1 MMKTHKNLWLLTLLT
16 CTLLACKKDFL
27 DQKPSSD
34 ILAPKTLTELQ
45 GILEAAERIAPTGAL
60 PQLSCDDYLII
71 ADQNYNALITATQ
84 RNAYTWQKNLYE
96 GEKVEDWNSP
106 YQTIFYANSVLE
118 VLAEQSYAN
127 PAEANRI
134 KGWAYFVRAYAY
146 YDMAKNFC
154 KVYSPNAGNDLGL
167 PLRKNA
173 SVDVIEKRASLEET
187 FRFILSDL
195 DASLPLLNPLVEPLN
210 KSRPSKAASW
220 AMKARV
226 YLYMGDYRSAESS
239 ADSALRYHDKLI
251 DFSTVNTS
259 SDTPFSHNAAEVIYH
274 SNQIGAYS
282 STTGTGNRP
291 DIEVNPELY
300 QSFAAEDLRKSIFFR
315 TNTLGRINVKR
326 GYMSAGIYQFSGL
339 ACDEL
344 YLIKAE
350 CLARR
355 GETGLS
361 LQCLNRLLS
370 TRFKKT
376 PNFQPLTAANA
387 AEALNII
394 LLERRKELIWR
405 GIRWSDLKRLNRE
418 GAAITLIRFINGKTY
433 TLSPNDARYAFPIPE
448 QEINQSGIEQ
458 N

>member
-1 MMKTHKNLWLLTLLT
+1 MKTHQNLCLITLFT
-16 CTLLACKKDFL
+16 CTLFACRKDFL

-71 ADQNYNALITATQ
+71 ADQNYNALSTATQ

-118 VLAEQSYAN
+118 VLAEQNYAN
-127 PAEANRI
+127 ASEANRI
-134 KGWAYFVRAYAY
+134 KGWAHFVRAYAY
-146 YDMAKNFC
+146 YDLAKNFC
-154 KVYSPNAGNDLGL
+154 KVYSPNAGQDLGL

-195 DASLPLLNPLVEPLN
+195 DTSLPLLNPLVEPIN
-210 KSRPSKAASW
+210 KNRPSKAASW

-239 ADSALRYHDKLI
+239 ADSALLYHDKLI
-251 DFSTVNTS
+251 DFSTVSTS

-291 DIEVNPELY
+291 DIEVTPELY
-300 QSFAAEDLRKSIFFR
+300 QSFAAEDLRRSIFFR

-361 LQCLNRLLS
+361 LQYLNKLLS
-370 TRFKKT
+370 SRFKKT
-376 PNFQPLTAANA
+376 PAYRPLTAATA

-394 LLERRKELIWR
+394 LRERRKELIWR

-418 GAAITLIRFINGKTY
+418 GAAITLSRSINGKTY